1 MSVGVVLLNF
11 GEPEQPEEGAVLAF
25 LQRIFLSNARLE
37 DATGE
42 AARARAQE
50 LAARRAPGLLEDY
63 RAMGGSPLN
72 AQTERQAA
80 AVRAELVGR
89 GRSDPVFVGMQFTE
103 PGIGTAVASARAWGV
118 DRLVGL
124 PLYPL
129 CGPSTTVAA
138 LSELQAAV
146 ADQGWNVPVTGISGW
161 HTRMG
166 YTALR
171 ADGVSEYC
179 AAVGLEL
186 GDPGTRLVFSA
197 HGTPIRYL
205 QEGSRYDAY
214 VEDHARRLSEALGV
228 DHVLGYQNH
237 SNRGVEWTEPAI
249 EDVIADIDADRVVV
263 VPVSFMQEQSE
274 TLHELDRELRSVAED
289 RGLRFHRV
297 PIPYDDP
304 RFARV
309 LADLL
314 EPVLNDDAVAFG
326 YRPCR
331 CAGDGVL
338 CLNRDLGRDP
348 RP

>member
-11 GEPEQPEEGAVLAF
+11 GEPERPDEGEVLAF

-37 DATGE
+37 DDTGE

-50 LAARRAPGLLEDY
+50 LAARRAPGLLADY
-63 RAMGGSPLN
+63 RTMGGSPLN
-72 AQTERQAA
+72 AQTERQAGA
-80 AVRAELVGR
+80 LRAELDGR
-89 GRSDPVFVGMQFTE
+89 GRSVPVFVGLQFAE
-103 PGIGTAVASARAWGV
+103 PGIGTAVAAARGWGV

-138 LSELQAAV
+138 LTELRAAV
-146 ADQGWNVPVTGISGW
+146 AEQGWDVPVTGISGW
-161 HTRMG
+161 HTRLG

-171 ADGVSEYC
+171 ADGVREYC
-179 AAVGLEL
+179 ATMGLEL
-186 GDPGTRLVFSA
+186 NDPGTCLLFSA
-197 HGTPIRYL
+197 HGTPLRYL
-205 QEGSRYDAY
+205 REGSRYDVY
-214 VEDHARRLSEALGV
+214 VEDHAERLAEALGA
-228 DHVLGYQNH
+228 DHVLAYQNH
-237 SNRGVEWTEPAI
+237 SNRGVEWTEPAV
-249 EDVIADIDADRVVV
+249 EDAIADVDADRVVV

-274 TLHELDRELRSVAED
+274 TLHELDRELRSLAED
-289 RGLRFHRV
+289 RGLMFHRV
-297 PIPYDDP
+297 PVPYDDP

-314 EPVLNDDAVAFG
+314 EPVLNDDTGAFG

-331 CAGDGVL
+331 CAGEGVV

-348 RP
+348 RR